1 MQSRSWKLAI
11 LGAAATIAAVV
22 SVTSC
27 VHTQKGNRQ
36 VAQATATGSTE
47 YANLSPREGRPPDL
61 VQGDGR
67 QRPVSRHTFNQR
79 VMGAK
84 IKWARFSIP
93 GSRQA
98 LHELGADQ

>member
-36 VAQATATGSTE
+36 VAQATATARLNTPTS
-47 YANLSPREGRPPDL
+47 LPRR
-61 VQGDGR
+61 R
-67 QRPVSRHTFNQR
+67 S
-79 VMGAK
+79 A
-84 IKWARFSIP
+84 ARS
-93 GSRQA
+93 GT
-98 LHELGADQ
+98 